1 MIDKLVIPHDK
12 ALHAIWGALIFAAV
26 AIGAHL
32 LGHREAARW
41 WGAGAAVAAGA
52 LKEAWDYVRN
62 RNALKAGLAKP
73 HGVEGSDLAW
83 TAGGALVVWLAA
95 ALTEPPQ

>member
-1 MIDKLVIPHDK
+1 MDKLVIPHDK

-26 AIGAHL
+26 AVLAML
-32 LGHREAARW
+32 TAWAPMAR
-41 WGAGAAVAAGA
+41 GVGFGAAVLAGA

-62 RNALKAGLAKP
+62 RRALSAGLAAP

-83 TAGGALVVWLAA
+83 TAGGAAMVWAAA
-95 ALTEPPQ
+95 ALTEPAA